1 MTTKTYKQI
10 HIHIHIHIHKH
21 IRINIG
27 KIKQALI
34 RINKYNKRVF

>member
-10 HIHIHIHIHKH
+10 HIHIHIHIQIH
-21 IRINIG
+21 IHVG

>member
-10 HIHIHIHIHKH
+10 HIHIHIHIQIH
-21 IRINIG
+21 IHVG

-34 RINKYNKRVF
+34 HINKYNKRVF